1 MSENNEVMEVKEELN
16 AETLETKQGEGKDIT
31 LPAAV
36 LPIAAGLM
44 LDGLYHVGSAII
56 KFGIKIGKQIVK
68 NLKKNKVEAPEEP
81 KGFLEYEGPK
91 DEE

>member
-1 MSENNEVMEVKEELN
+1 MSENIKNQEVKEELN
-16 AETLETKQGEGKDIT
+16 TEALETKQEEVKGIT

-56 KFGIKIGKQIVK
+56 KFSIKMGKQIAK
-68 NLKKNKVEAPEEP
+68 NLKKNKVESPEEP

-91 DEE
+91 DE